1 MDNLL
6 VELSNTEFSKALSS
20 KAAVPG
26 GGGASALV
34 GALGAALGLMV
45 GNLTVGKA
53 KYADSEPQILKLMDE
68 AEQLRLRLLELVDG
82 DAEAFEPLSKA
93 YSIPKDAPNRDEI
106 MEKCLKDAAA
116 VPMEILRISCKVIEL
131 QQGFAELGSTLAISD
146 AGTGVAFCQSA
157 MKGAALNV
165 LINTRSMKDRA
176 YAEEMNFE
184 VETLLNK
191 YEPMAQKVYKEVYE
205 RLS

>member
-1 MDNLL
+1 MENLL
-6 VELSNTEFSKALSS
+6 IELSNKEFSQELSS

-34 GALGAALGLMV
+34 GALGASLGLMV
-45 GNLTVGKA
+45 GNLTIGKA
-53 KYADSEPQILKLMDE
+53 KYASSEPQIKVLMEE
-68 AEQLRLRLLELVDG
+68 AEKLRLRLLDLVDG
-82 DAEAFEPLSKA
+82 DAVAFEPLSKA
-93 YSIPKDAPNRDEI
+93 YSIPKDAPGRDEI

-116 VPMEILRISCKVIEL
+116 VPMEILRICCKVIQL
-131 QQGFAELGSTLAISD
+131 QQEFAKLGSSLAISD
-146 AGTGVAFCQSA
+146 AGTGVAFCHSA

-184 VETLLNK
+184 VETLLNN
-191 YEPMAQKVYKEVYE
+191 YEPMAQNVYKEVYN

>member
-6 VELSNTEFSKALSS
+6 IELSNKEFSQALSS

-34 GALGAALGLMV
+34 GSLGAALGLMV

-53 KYADSEPQILKLMDE
+53 KYAHSEPEIKELMAE
-68 AEQLRLRLLELVDG
+68 AEKLRIRLLQLVDG

-93 YSIPKDAPNRDEI
+93 YSIPKDAPDRDEI

-131 QQGFAELGSTLAISD
+131 QKGFAELGSSLAISD

-191 YEPMAQKVYKEVYE
+191 YEPLAQKVYKEVYD
-205 RLS
+205 RLN

>member
-1 MDNLL
+1 MDKLL

-45 GNLTVGKA
+45 GKLTVGKV
-53 KYADSEPQILKLMDE
+53 KYADSESQILKLMDE

-93 YSIPKDAPNRDEI
+93 YSIPKDAPNRDKI
-106 MEKCLKDAAA
+106 TEKCLKDAAA

-157 MKGAALNV
+157 IKGAALNV

>member
-1 MDNLL
+1 MDKLL
-6 VELSNTEFSKALSS
+6 VELSNKDFSEALSS

-34 GALGAALGLMV
+34 GALGASLGLMV

-53 KYADSEPQILKLMDE
+53 KYAASEPQIKVLME
-68 AEQLRLRLLELVDG
+68 QAEQLRLRLLELVDG

-93 YSIPKDAPNRDEI
+93 YSIPKDAPDRDEI

-116 VPMEILRISCKVIEL
+116 VPMEILRISCKVIEF
-131 QQGFAELGSTLAISD
+131 QQGFAALGSSLAISD

-191 YEPMAQKVYKEVYE
+191 YEPMAEKVYKEVYD